1 MRKRVDLK
9 SPVRENRPPGSV
21 RGARGNPCPYLDI
34 RIRIRIRIKIKI
46 RVRFGKLCASGGES
60 PPSPAD
66 RLLEFRVKTKNGKV

>member
-21 RGARGNPCPYLDI
+21 RGARGNPCPYLD
-34 RIRIRIRIKIKI
+34 
-46 RVRFGKLCASGGES
+46 VRFGKLCASGGES